1 MWKLDVHRSPPK
13 CQYQGRIQDFSK
25 GGGGGD
31 DSNMC
36 SHKYGDHG
44 NRGIMQSSKIIIVL
58 AHSADQASASY
69 GTHNLSER
77 AHSPPGSVHEYLYL
91 KDTINL

>member
-1 MWKLDVHRSPPK
+1 
-13 CQYQGRIQDFSK
+13 
-25 GGGGGD
+25 
-31 DSNMC
+31 MC

-44 NRGIMQSSKIIIVL
+44 NRGITQSSKIIIVL

-77 AHSPPGSVHEYLYL
+77 AHCNWGGGGGGGGLPPSPPGSVPEYLYL